1 MKKVLFLTILLTTCI
16 STFAQTVSLT
26 FSGKDESNRYVR
38 IDSVVVE
45 NLTKGWQETLVYPD
59 TTLTMTVS
67 SGDGIAILDA
77 PLTLSP
83 NNPNPFDGTTF
94 VNVNLSESDNLGV
107 EITDIAGRVL
117 LSEQYKSVQ
126 PGSHL
131 LRITLAKSGVYLLR
145 ARIKGQ
151 TAAVKMI
158 NRSDGG
164 ENTIAFSDKGGFP
177 YATLQEKTGLK
188 GVSNKPFNIGDE
200 MKFLAYATIYG
211 MEQQS
216 GPIVQTQD
224 ASQDFLF
231 TFVSG
236 IPAGD
241 GLPCSS
247 EASVSDYDGN
257 VYNTVQIGQQCWL
270 KENLKTTH
278 FSDGTAISQGSTS
291 VSSTSAL
298 YYDNQSLGHLYNWP
312 ATVRGGAD
320 TLSGYVQGV
329 CPTGWHVPSHGEWN
343 ALISYVQ
350 SQPAYY
356 CNGDSNNIA
365 KALAS
370 TNYWNSTT
378 NPCAVGNNPESNNA
392 TGFSALPAGA
402 FAYQIVYL
410 WNQTSFWSSTE
421 HEDESMAMRIGISY
435 YVPNISLSA
444 YDKWAGFSV
453 RCLKD

>member
-1 MKKVLFLTILLTTCI
+1 MKKNLILAILFTTCI
-16 STFAQTVSLT
+16 STFAQTVTLT

-59 TTLTMTVS
+59 TTLTMTVPI
-67 SGDGIAILDA
+67 GDGITTLDA
-77 PLTLSP
+77 PLKLSP

-94 VNVNLSESDNLGV
+94 VNIILSELGNLGLEV
-107 EITDIAGRVL
+107 MDITGRVV
-117 LSEQYKSVQ
+117 LSEKHQSVQ
-126 PGSHL
+126 PGPHL
-131 LRITLAKSGVYLLR
+131 LRITLATPGVYLLR
-145 ARIKGQ
+145 VRNNGQ

-158 NRSDGG
+158 NRGNGS
-164 ENTIAFSDKGGFP
+164 ENAIALTDEGNFP
-177 YATLQEKTGLK
+177 NTAFQEKSGLK
-188 GVSNKPFNIGDE
+188 GVTDKLFNIGDE

-270 KENLKTTH
+270 KENMRTTH

-291 VSSTSAL
+291 VSSTTAI
-298 YYDNQSLGHLYNWP
+298 YYNNQSLGHLYNWP
-312 ATVRGGAD
+312 ATVRGGVD

-378 NPCAVGNNPESNNA
+378 NPCA
-392 TGFSALPAGA
+392 
-402 FAYQIVYL
+402 
-410 WNQTSFWSSTE
+410 
-421 HEDESMAMRIGISY
+421 
-435 YVPNISLSA
+435 
-444 YDKWAGFSV
+444 
-453 RCLKD
+453 